1 MTSPNSPFKSTADT
15 QESILDW
22 FRLYSKQATWAGV
35 AIVVVAAGGWF
46 YIRSQDLKAERAEKA
61 YYTAQRSVTA
71 GNLPLAESDLKKM
84 ITRYD
89 GTQAATQ
96 ARLQLAQ
103 ILYDQGKFED
113 GVAEL
118 KKAADKVGSSEDFGS
133 SVHLLMATGL
143 DQMNK
148 HAEAA
153 AEYEKAAK
161 VARFDAD
168 RQRYMSLAASSYL
181 TAGNKAKA
189 KEIWTDLGKDSKGA
203 VAGEARVRLGE
214 MEATPAPRS

>member
-1 MTSPNSPFKSTADT
+1 MTSPFSTSERS
-15 QESILDW
+15 ESMMEW
-22 FRLYSKQATWAGV
+22 FNLHSREVIWGGIA
-35 AIVVVAAGGWF
+35 VVVLAGGGWF
-46 YIRSQDLKAERAEKA
+46 YNRSRELKAERAEKA
-61 YYTAQRSVTA
+61 YYAAQRSVTA

-118 KKAADKVGSSEDFGS
+118 KKAADKVGSAEDFGS

>member
-1 MTSPNSPFKSTADT
+1 
-15 QESILDW
+15 
-22 FRLYSKQATWAGV
+22 
-35 AIVVVAAGGWF
+35 
-46 YIRSQDLKAERAEKA
+46 
-61 YYTAQRSVTA
+61 
-71 GNLPLAESDLKKM
+71 
-84 ITRYD
+84 
-89 GTQAATQ
+89 
-96 ARLQLAQ
+96 
-103 ILYDQGKFED
+103 
-113 GVAEL
+113 
-118 KKAADKVGSSEDFGS
+118 
-133 SVHLLMATGL
+133 
-143 DQMNK
+143 MNK

-168 RQRYMSLAASSYL
+168 RQRYLSLAASSYL